1 MTHCKDCRYY
11 RSGHWLEGGQQH
23 GGPCPMLTR
32 MLAIANAR
40 LGWIRDDLYVPEA
53 FGCSMG
59 KPTRDDGAG
68 PVEEADAETLRIITG
83 LVRGIECWAADED
96 GVHDDCWESYRKA
109 KGLLSRVA
117 QRTINVEEL

>member
-23 GGPCPMLTR
+23 GGLCPMLTR
-32 MLAIANAR
+32 MLAIANSR

-68 PVEEADAETLRIITG
+68 PVEEADNAG
-83 LVRGIECWAADED
+83 G
-96 GVHDDCWESYRKA
+96 
-109 KGLLSRVA
+109 KGPKPP
-117 QRTINVEEL
+117 QRFGRNQGA